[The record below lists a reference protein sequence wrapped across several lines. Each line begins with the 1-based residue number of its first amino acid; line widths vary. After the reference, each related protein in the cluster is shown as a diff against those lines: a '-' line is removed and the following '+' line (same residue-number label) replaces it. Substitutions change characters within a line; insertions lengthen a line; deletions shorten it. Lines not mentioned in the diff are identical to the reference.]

1 MQLRVLGIVLA
12 GGKGTRLYP
21 LTKERAKPAVPFGGK
36 YRIIDFVLSNF
47 INSGIYSIYVLT
59 QFRSQSLLQHL
70 NEGWQ
75 FGSLLKNQFIIPVPA
90 QMRSADETWYQ
101 GTADAIF
108 QNINLIEQADP
119 HLVAIFGA
127 DHIYRMNIASMV
139 EYHQNKSAE
148 ATVAAIPVE
157 KEQAAQFG
165 VIETRADGRIV
176 RFHEKKAD
184 APTIPGDPN
193 RVYASMG
200 NYIFAT
206 RALLRELQDDAA
218 RDAST
223 HDFGHDI
230 LPSLV
235 GRSEVYAYN
244 FQSNRIPGELADAPA
259 YWRDVGTID
268 AYYEANMDLR
278 SVSPALNLYNRE
290 WPLRTT
296 GFPDPPA
303 KFTFDEENRRG
314 QAVDSVISGGSILSG
329 GVVRNCVIGR
339 NVRVHA
345 GALVEDSIILDNCD
359 IGRRAKVRRAILD
372 KNVRIQPDAAIGYD
386 LERDRRFH
394 HVTESGIVV
403 VEGNRS
409 AVEVATVFV

>member
-70 NEGWQ
+70 SEGWQ
-75 FGSLLKNQFIIPVPA
+75 FGGLLKNQFIIPVPA

-108 QNINLIEQADP
+108 QNVNLIEQSHP

-127 DHIYRMNIASMV
+127 DHIYRMNIASMI
-139 EYHQNKSAE
+139 EYHQHKSAQV
-148 ATVAAIPVE
+148 TVAAIPVE
-157 KEQAAQFG
+157 RRMAAEFG
-165 VIETRADGRIV
+165 VVETRPDGRILQ
-176 RFHEKKAD
+176 FHEKKPD
-184 APTIPGDPN
+184 APGIPGDSD

-200 NYIFAT
+200 NYIFST
-206 RALLRELQDDAA
+206 RTLLRELQEDAA
-218 RDAST
+218 NPSSS
-223 HDFGHDI
+223 HDFGRDI

-244 FQSNRIPGELADAPA
+244 FQSNRIPGEKPDAEA

-314 QAVDSVISGGSILSG
+314 QAIDSIISGGSILSG
-329 GVVRNCVIGR
+329 GVVRNSVLGR
-339 NVRVHA
+339 GVKVHA

-372 KNVRIQPDAAIGYD
+372 KNVRVPQDGAIGHD
-386 LERDRRFH
+386 LDQDRRFH
-394 HVTESGIVV
+394 HVTDSGIVV

-409 AVEVATVFV
+409 AVELATVVV